1 MFDRDRFVHY
11 GAKSPYEYKVANNFG
26 YVARIDNYSLKGLR
40 VCLSGYYGRS
50 MHNAYPNDLHNTR
63 YAGVKGRTFIGALDF
78 EYKGRRVIV
87 RGNADY
93 GHVEVVEAILCSFT
107 SHLR

>member
-1 MFDRDRFVHY
+1 M
-11 GAKSPYEYKVANNFG
+11 
-26 YVARIDNYSLKGLR
+26 ARIDNYSLKGLR
-40 VCLSGYYGRS
+40 VGLSGYYGRS

-107 SHLR
+107 YHLR